1 MLFLYIYIM
10 LLMYIL
16 NNVVSVYIHNSSN
29 VYSE

>member
-16 NNVVSVYIHNSSN
+16 NNVVSIYIHNASN
-29 VYSE
+29 IYSE

>member
-1 MLFLYIYIM
+1 MFLYIYIM

-16 NNVVSVYIHNSSN
+16 NNVSVYIHNASN